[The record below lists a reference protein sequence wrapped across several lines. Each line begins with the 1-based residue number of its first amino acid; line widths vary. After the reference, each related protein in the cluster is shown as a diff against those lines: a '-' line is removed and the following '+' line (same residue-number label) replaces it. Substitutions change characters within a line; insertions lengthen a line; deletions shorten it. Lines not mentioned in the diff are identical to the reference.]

1 MAPPY
6 GVISNLLKK
15 RRVVP
20 FLGAGASMIGRPPG
34 VAWDVK
40 APDFLPSGLELS
52 HLLADEAEFP
62 SSDEHDR
69 GDLARV
75 ASYVANVAG
84 GRPYLRGRLREV
96 LLAGAYRGG
105 ELHDFLASEEM
116 PGPLVMVVTNYD
128 TLLEQAFQAAGRAY
142 DLVVYPADRR
152 EIANAVL
159 WWKHG
164 DQEPKAVSPNELDI
178 DLERTTVIFK
188 MHGTVHGT
196 VASQSDEWDNFVITE
211 EDYVEF
217 LYRLT
222 FNAAIPSIFYPYF
235 RERSFLFLGYGL
247 RDWNLRVLLKNL
259 SKHLAGDRQLE
270 GDELKSWAIQVHPS
284 HLEERLW
291 QRNNVEIFDCDLN
304 EFVTRLRQR
313 MKI

>member
-20 FLGAGASMIGRPPG
+20 FLGAGASMIGRPAG
-34 VAWDVK
+34 VAWDGN
-40 APDFLPSGLELS
+40 APAFLPSGLELS

-75 ASYVANVAG
+75 ASYFANVAG
-84 GRPYLRGRLREV
+84 RPILRERLREV

-105 ELHDFLASEEM
+105 ELHRFLAGEV
-116 PGPLVMVVTNYD
+116 PAPLVIVVTNYD

-142 DLVVYPADRR
+142 DLVIYPADRR
-152 EIANAVL
+152 DIANAVL

-164 DQEPKAVSPNELDI
+164 DKEPKPVSPNELDI
-178 DLERTTVIFK
+178 DLKRTTVIFK

-196 VASQSDEWDNFVITE
+196 AATQSDEWDNFVITE

-217 LYRLT
+217 LSRLT
-222 FNAAIPSIFYPYF
+222 FNTAIPSIFYPYF

-259 SKHLAGDRQLE
+259 SKHLAGDRRVE
-270 GDELKSWAIQVHPS
+270 GDELRSWAIQRSPS
-284 HLEERLW
+284 PLEERLW
-291 QRNNVEIFDCDLN
+291 QRNHVEIFDCDLDELVN
-304 EFVTRLRQR
+304 QLRPR
-313 MKI
+313 MKV